1 MCTCMDAH
9 ILFRAKIT
17 NEAIAKRRKCFR
29 EYLLSDSHNLGFSI
43 DDLPDN
49 STDPYFS
56 HLFID
61 ESAQAS
67 EPEILI
73 PMSCVIDPNPG
84 AKKVEI
90 ALIGDPRQLRYVL

>member
-1 MCTCMDAH
+1 VIVCTCLDAH

-29 EYLLSDSHNLGFSI
+29 QYLLSKTNNLGFSI
-43 DDLPDN
+43 DVPEDTSL
-49 STDPYFS
+49 DPYFS

-61 ESAQAS
+61 EAAQAS

-73 PMSCVIDPNPG
+73 PMSCVIDPYPG
-84 AKKVEI
+84 PKKVEV
-90 ALIGDPRQLRYVL
+90 ALIGDPRQLR